1 MHNMRRQQ
9 ICTVLISAIF
19 ESHLQWVLP
28 PHKHLSSHKR
38 AHDLRQQQQQQ
49 QQLQQCCR
57 CYCQHV
63 AAVDVADDVANAIAS
78 TWAAAAASFV
88 FFSAR
93 LNCQRR
99 LKIHLH
105 KLAKAFG
112 GARAGKRWKL
122 KSSSFFYSSTAPK
135 GWSWRKEIKSNE
147 MKCVEIKCGKRRSRN
162 SRWRWRWRPR
172 NGDPLS
178 TLNYL
183 STIGYRIVI
192 LNIER
197 PLADSNNNTSN
208 NNGNNYNNDKSK
220 TKVGGGTAAAV
231 T

>member
-1 MHNMRRQQ
+1 
-9 ICTVLISAIF
+9 
-19 ESHLQWVLP
+19 
-28 PHKHLSSHKR
+28 
-38 AHDLRQQQQQQ
+38 
-49 QQLQQCCR
+49 
-57 CYCQHV
+57 
-63 AAVDVADDVANAIAS
+63 
-78 TWAAAAASFV
+78 
-88 FFSAR
+88 
-93 LNCQRR
+93 
-99 LKIHLH
+99 
-105 KLAKAFG
+105 
-112 GARAGKRWKL
+112 
-122 KSSSFFYSSTAPK
+122 
-135 GWSWRKEIKSNE
+135 